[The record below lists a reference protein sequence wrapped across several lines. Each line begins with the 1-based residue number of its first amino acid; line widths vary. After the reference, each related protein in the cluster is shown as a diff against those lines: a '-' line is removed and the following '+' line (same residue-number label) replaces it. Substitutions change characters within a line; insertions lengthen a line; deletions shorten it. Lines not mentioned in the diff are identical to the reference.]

1 MSGRIAYLE
10 AGKQMVC
17 DMATGRRTLAEDL
30 NSFWSQHAHRDI
42 EIEWVNHDDPSREFS
57 TFFDYR
63 GHTKAC
69 ALQATRRDLGFRCSP
84 VRWDA
89 QTGSHSFLE
98 YHA

>member
-10 AGKQMVC
+10 SGKQAVC

-30 NSFWSQHAHRDI
+30 NSFWSQHAHRNI
-42 EIEWVNHDDPSREFS
+42 EIEWVNHDDPGREFS
-57 TFFDYR
+57 TY
-63 GHTKAC
+63 
-69 ALQATRRDLGFRCSP
+69 
-84 VRWDA
+84 A